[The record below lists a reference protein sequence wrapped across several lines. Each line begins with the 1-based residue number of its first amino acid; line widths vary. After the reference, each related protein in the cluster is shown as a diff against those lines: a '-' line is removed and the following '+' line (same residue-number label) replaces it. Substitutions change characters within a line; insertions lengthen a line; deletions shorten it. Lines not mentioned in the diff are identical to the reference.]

1 MTRLMLG
8 FDDTALLTGINVPA
22 GAQFT
27 TAAAIKDNVVA
38 KCAGGF

>member
-8 FDDTALLTGINVPA
+8 FDDTSLLNGINVPA

-38 KCAGGF
+38 KCTGGF